1 MYGLINSLMCRGGL
15 KLKLVIFVL
24 FSILTTVGVLNYFT
38 IPLIK
43 SYMKDKAFEVSITTV
58 ERIAEFSSFA
68 LLERTYEN
76 RLNLDD
82 SIEKVEKS
90 DTKGIIG
97 ISIYQ
102 RQKNDNNVS
111 FTYLSGFGL
120 NNKEMPLDEN
130 LLNTL
135 NNSMEEEVIYHDYS
149 IRTPSQTID
158 TYRFS
163 KPIIYTYQNHSI
175 LLGVALLYYD
185 KTSINGVIE
194 ELLEVILWI
203 TISILLVITLFV
215 YFIGANLTKPLLQIT
230 QAAAEIAKGNFD
242 INLSIKTNDEIEYL
256 AKQFNKMILSLR
268 EHEKMQKFVSNS
280 TMHMLQEDASSKL
293 TLAGEHRTLTFLFC
307 DIRNFTTMSEEK
319 EPLEV
324 IGIVNFYL
332 NLQSKIIKANGGDID
347 KFIGD
352 EVMASF
358 SGPDA
363 TKKALKSAI
372 EIQALIKRENIKREK
387 SGETV
392 CEVGIGIHRGEV
404 IAGNIGSDDRMNFT
418 SIGSVVNIASRLC
431 SNAAPAEILIEKN
444 TYEQADAKYIVELK
458 PSFSAKGLKNNIEV
472 YSIMHT
478 ER

>member
-1 MYGLINSLMCRGGL
+1 
-15 KLKLVIFVL
+15 
-24 FSILTTVGVLNYFT
+24 
-38 IPLIK
+38 
-43 SYMKDKAFEVSITTV
+43 MKDKAFEVSITTV

-215 YFIGANLTKPLLQIT
+215 YFI
-230 QAAAEIAKGNFD
+230 
-242 INLSIKTNDEIEYL
+242 
-256 AKQFNKMILSLR
+256 
-268 EHEKMQKFVSNS
+268 
-280 TMHMLQEDASSKL
+280 
-293 TLAGEHRTLTFLFC
+293 
-307 DIRNFTTMSEEK
+307 
-319 EPLEV
+319 
-324 IGIVNFYL
+324 
-332 NLQSKIIKANGGDID
+332 
-347 KFIGD
+347 
-352 EVMASF
+352 
-358 SGPDA
+358 
-363 TKKALKSAI
+363 
-372 EIQALIKRENIKREK
+372 
-387 SGETV
+387 
-392 CEVGIGIHRGEV
+392 
-404 IAGNIGSDDRMNFT
+404 
-418 SIGSVVNIASRLC
+418 
-431 SNAAPAEILIEKN
+431 
-444 TYEQADAKYIVELK
+444 
-458 PSFSAKGLKNNIEV
+458 
-472 YSIMHT
+472 
-478 ER
+478 